1 MEVEEIIKYKL
12 SKLLS
17 EDNYKKVTDKDI
29 KYVLARAKMQIQSYC
44 HRTDMPKGIY
54 YLWADMAIEIL
65 KTIDKSL
72 FEIDTASEEELAK
85 RVTSVKAGD
94 TTINIEAGNSDDM
107 IDTGYEPNAIDK
119 NILNSFVGQ
128 LQSWRK
134 IPAGCGK
141 DLHGI

>member
-72 FEIDTASEEELAK
+72 FEIDTTSEEELAK